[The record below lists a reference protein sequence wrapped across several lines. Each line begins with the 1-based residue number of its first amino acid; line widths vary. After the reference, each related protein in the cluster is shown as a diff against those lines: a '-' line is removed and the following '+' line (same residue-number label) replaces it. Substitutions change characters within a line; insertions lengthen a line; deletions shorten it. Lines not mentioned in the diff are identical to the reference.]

1 MRMALST
8 GFPPIVNSGANV
20 LVVGSLPSRKSI
32 ETSEYYAHPQNAFWR
47 IMGELFGAGCNVPYA
62 ERIDILKAN
71 NIAIWDVLSESV
83 RPGSMDAHIDLSKSK
98 PNDFMSFLKTY
109 SNIRLMCFNGQ
120 KAATMFRDMVLS
132 QHCELYSGLRF
143 ETLPSTSAAF
153 ASMPFEE
160 KLRKWTIVLKGVGSR
175 QCKVIKSE
183 CSNSPKRR
191 IT

>member
-1 MRMALST
+1 
-8 GFPPIVNSGANV
+8 
-20 LVVGSLPSRKSI
+20 
-32 ETSEYYAHPQNAFWR
+32 
-47 IMGELFGAGCNVPYA
+47 
-62 ERIDILKAN
+62 
-71 NIAIWDVLSESV
+71 
-83 RPGSMDAHIDLSKSK
+83 
-98 PNDFMSFLKTY
+98 
-109 SNIRLMCFNGQ
+109 MCFNGQ

-160 KLRKWTIVLKGVGSR
+160 KLRKWNIVLKGVDSR
-175 QCKVIKSE
+175 QRKVIKSE

>member
-8 GFPPIVNSGANV
+8 GFPPIVNFGANV

-71 NIAIWDVLSESV
+71 NIAIWDVLAKSV

-132 QHCELYSGLRF
+132 QHCEFYSGLRF